1 MAIPDYQS
9 LMLPVLEIAC
19 TGESSVPET
28 EAAITTRFGLTPE
41 ESEQRLPSGKQRV
54 LPNRIHWAKFYLTKA
69 GFLETPRRGRFAITD
84 SGRHLL
90 AHPPETL
97 NTKYLMST
105 PAFRDFWFSSR
116 NGEEADGAVPVLPVE
131 SDRATPEE
139 TVEAAYKAMQAALR
153 STILGYILQKSPGLF
168 ERLIV
173 ELLVAMGYG
182 GSQQN
187 AAEQLGRTGDG
198 GVDGVIN

>member
-1 MAIPDYQS
+1 M
-9 LMLPVLEIAC
+9 
-19 TGESSVPET
+19 
-28 EAAITTRFGLTPE
+28 
-41 ESEQRLPSGKQRV
+41 
-54 LPNRIHWAKFYLTKA
+54 
-69 GFLETPRRGRFAITD
+69 
-84 SGRHLL
+84 
-90 AHPPETL
+90 
-97 NTKYLMST
+97 
-105 PAFRDFWFSSR
+105 
-116 NGEEADGAVPVLPVE
+116 
-131 SDRATPEE
+131 
-139 TVEAAYKAMQAALR
+139 EAAYKAMQAALR

>member
-90 AHPPETL
+90 AHPPET
-97 NTKYLMST
+97 
-105 PAFRDFWFSSR
+105 F
-116 NGEEADGAVPVLPVE
+116 
-131 SDRATPEE
+131 
-139 TVEAAYKAMQAALR
+139 
-153 STILGYILQKSPGLF
+153 
-168 ERLIV
+168 
-173 ELLVAMGYG
+173 LV
-182 GSQQN
+182 
-187 AAEQLGRTGDG
+187 
-198 GVDGVIN
+198 